1 MKKKVLINEE
11 QLKKIME
18 YKANEYNVIDV
29 AKQLKNIKCDG
40 SGVKPL
46 VTEKLRGVGYTDI
59 KINFIGYEDETNKLM
74 YSIYTDG
81 PMFIIKAESMHQDK
95 PCMQITFVQAYEKLQ
110 SKN

>member
-1 MKKKVLINEE
+1 MRKKMLISED
-11 QLKKIME
+11 QLKRIME
-18 YKANEYNVIDV
+18 FKVNELNLVDV
-29 AKQLKNIKCDG
+29 SKQLKRLECTG
-40 SGVKPL
+40 EGVKSL
-46 VTEKLRGVGYTDI
+46 VTTKLTELGYDKI
-59 KINFIGYEDETNKLM
+59 KINFVGHEHETNNLM